1 MILYVDV
8 LFVSYSKIF
17 VVECDVIVYVESSA
31 TFCQI
36 IITIFIVATHPLL
49 IIIVK
54 YY

>member
-36 IITIFIVATHPLL
+36 ITIIIFIVAL
-49 IIIVK
+49 
-54 YY
+54 Y